1 MNLLFQVNSRDKDK
15 SSVLLQTMSVDEPSL
30 SVVKELIEAGASPRL
45 TNNRGEVVL
54 VEAAKKEEI
63 NLPLIRLLL
72 QHSQVDAGR
81 KVEVQGVTF
90 TETAFSVA
98 VRRGK
103 KELVRVL
110 LDAGASFSEAVLDED
125 WKPGERIL
133 LPLGLAVKL
142 KSSAIISLLL
152 ERGAREC
159 ELTEEVI
166 NGKESTASL
175 KPELGVCVDLAVA
188 GRDPDIIGTLSDF
201 IANSKSVKVEL

>member
-30 SVVKELIEAGASPRL
+30 SVVKELIEAGADPRL

-159 ELTEEVI
+159 ELEEVI
-166 NGKESTASL
+166 NGKESAAKS
-175 KPELGVCVDLAVA
+175 ELGVCVDLAVA

>member
-30 SVVKELIEAGASPRL
+30 SVVKELIEAGADPRL

-159 ELTEEVI
+159 MLEEVI
-166 NGKESTASL
+166 NGKASL

>member
-1 MNLLFQVNSRDKDK
+1 MTNLLFQVNSRDKDK

-30 SVVKELIEAGASPRL
+30 SVVKELIEAGANPRL

-98 VRRGK
+98 VKRGK

-142 KSSAIISLLL
+142 KSSAIISLLM

-159 ELTEEVI
+159 ELEEAI
-166 NGKESTASL
+166 SGKESTASL
-175 KPELGVCVDLAVA
+175 KSELGVCVDLAVG

>member
-30 SVVKELIEAGASPRL
+30 SVVKELIEAGADPRL

-90 TETAFSVA
+90 TETAFSVS
-98 VRRGK
+98 VKRGK

-125 WKPGERIL
+125 WKPGEKIL

-159 ELTEEVI
+159 ELEEVI

-175 KPELGVCVDLAVA
+175 KSRLGVCVDLAVA

>member
-30 SVVKELIEAGASPRL
+30 SVVKELIEAGANPRL
-45 TNNRGEVVL
+45 MNNRGEVVL

-159 ELTEEVI
+159 ELEEVI
-166 NGKESTASL
+166 NGKESAGKS
-175 KPELGVCVDLAVA
+175 ELGVCVDLAVA

>member
-1 MNLLFQVNSRDKDK
+1 MTNLLFQVNSRDKDK

-30 SVVKELIEAGASPRL
+30 SVVKELIEAGANPRL

-98 VRRGK
+98 VKRGK

-142 KSSAIISLLL
+142 KSSAIISLLM

-159 ELTEEVI
+159 ELEEAI
-166 NGKESTASL
+166 SGKESTASL
-175 KPELGVCVDLAVA
+175 KSELSVCIDLAVA

>member
-30 SVVKELIEAGASPRL
+30 SVVKELIEAGADPRL

-90 TETAFSVA
+90 TETAFSVS
-98 VRRGK
+98 VKRGK

-110 LDAGASFSEAVLDED
+110 LDAGASYSEAVLDED
-125 WKPGERIL
+125 WKPGEKIL

-159 ELTEEVI
+159 ELEEVI
-166 NGKESTASL
+166 NGKESTAKS
-175 KPELGVCVDLAVA
+175 ELGVCVDLAVA

>member
-30 SVVKELIEAGASPRL
+30 SVVKELIEAGANPRL

-159 ELTEEVI
+159 ELEEVI

-175 KPELGVCVDLAVA
+175 KSRLGVCVDLAVA